1 LKRVTS
7 RRRSFIVGQVIRS
20 ILASA
25 GLIVLLPTG
34 VFAQG
39 PDEAATSQAQMA
51 VPKSS
56 RSAKDIPGGISLYG
70 GNSYLG
76 EGVRLT
82 VRDVTNGS
90 SGVSAEFRPKF
101 VVGARV
107 EAYGDGLLGLA
118 FDGSFTSVESPVTTT
133 NGSAVQRRTIT
144 YMDSAL
150 SILAV
155 VRGKWRVV
163 KPYGGLGPSMLIV
176 HANEQGGLKLS
187 AGMLFMAG
195 TQLWVSRKAFGFAEG
210 RYHLLADRHYS
221 FDSFGIQDAPFPTT
235 TVTVSG
241 SYWSFVVGAGYGW

>member
-1 LKRVTS
+1 MVRK
-7 RRRSFIVGQVIRS
+7 VIRS
-20 ILASA
+20 FLASA

-34 VFAQG
+34 VLAQG
-39 PDEAATSQAQMA
+39 PAEPASLPAQTT
-51 VPKSS
+51 PSKSS
-56 RSAKDIPGGISLYG
+56 ASARDVPVGGSVSFYYG
-70 GNSYLG
+70 NIHIGQG
-76 EGVRLT
+76 ARMT
-82 VRDVTNGS
+82 VRDVTTGS
-90 SGVSAEFRPKF
+90 SGVSAEFRPQF
-101 VVGARV
+101 VVGGKLDV
-107 EAYGDGLLGLA
+107 YSDGLLGLA

-150 SILAV
+150 SVLAI
-155 VRGKWRVV
+155 VRGRWRVV

-176 HANEQGGLKLS
+176 HANEQGGFKLS

-221 FDSFGIQDAPFPTT
+221 FDSFGVQDGPFPTT

-241 SYWSFVVGAGYGW
+241 SYWSFVVGAGFGW

>member
-1 LKRVTS
+1 MAP
-7 RRRSFIVGQVIRS
+7 QVIRPF
-20 ILASA
+20 LASA

-34 VFAQG
+34 VLAQG
-39 PDEAATSQAQMA
+39 PGEPATSPAQMT
-51 VPKSS
+51 PSTSS
-56 RSAKDIPGGISLYG
+56 RSAKGGPVDGSVSFYF
-70 GNSYLG
+70 GNTHIG
-76 EGVRLT
+76 QDARMT
-82 VRDVTNGS
+82 VTDVTNGS
-90 SGVSAEFRPKF
+90 SGVSAEFRPQF
-101 VVGARV
+101 VVGGKMEV
-107 EAYGDGLLGLA
+107 YSDGLLGLA

-133 NGSAVQRRTIT
+133 NGSAVQHRTIT

-150 SILAV
+150 SILAI

-195 TQLWVSRKAFGFAEG
+195 TQLWVSRKAFGFAEA

-221 FDSFGIQDAPFPTT
+221 FDSFGVQDAPFPTT

-241 SYWSFVVGAGYGW
+241 SYWSFVAGAGFGW

>member
-1 LKRVTS
+1 MVP
-7 RRRSFIVGQVIRS
+7 QVIRA

-25 GLIVLLPTG
+25 GLVALLPTG
-34 VFAQG
+34 ALAQG
-39 PDEAATSQAQMA
+39 PGEPATSQAQMA

-56 RSAKDIPGGISLYG
+56 SSAKDVPGGVSFYF
-70 GNSYLG
+70 GNTRIG
-76 EGVRLT
+76 QGARMT

-90 SGVSAEFRPKF
+90 SGFSAEFRPQF

-107 EAYGDGLLGLA
+107 EAYTDGLLGLA

-150 SILAV
+150 SILAI

-187 AGMLFMAG
+187 GGMLFMAG
-195 TQLWVSRKAFGFAEG
+195 TQFWVSRRAFGFAEA

-241 SYWSFVVGAGYGW
+241 NYWSFVAGAGYSW

>member
-1 LKRVTS
+1 
-7 RRRSFIVGQVIRS
+7 VIRS
-20 ILASA
+20 FLASA

-34 VFAQG
+34 VLAQG
-39 PDEAATSQAQMA
+39 PAEPASLPAQTTPSA
-51 VPKSS
+51 SNK
-56 RSAKDIPGGISLYG
+56 SAKDVRGGFSFYF
-70 GNSYLG
+70 GNAHIG
-76 EGVRLT
+76 QDARMT
-82 VRDVTNGS
+82 VRDVTS
-90 SGVSAEFRPKF
+90 DASGVSAEFHPQF
-101 VVGARV
+101 VVGGKLEV
-107 EAYGDGLLGLA
+107 YSDGLLGLA

-150 SILAV
+150 SVLAI
-155 VRGKWRVV
+155 VRGRWRVV

-176 HANEQGGLKLS
+176 HANEQGGFKLS

-221 FDSFGIQDAPFPTT
+221 FDSFGVQDGPFPTT

-241 SYWSFVVGAGYGW
+241 SYWSFVAGAGFGW

>member
-1 LKRVTS
+1 MVWK
-7 RRRSFIVGQVIRS
+7 VIRS

-34 VFAQG
+34 VLAQG
-39 PDEAATSQAQMA
+39 PSEPATLPAQTTLS
-51 VPKSS
+51 KSS
-56 RSAKDIPGGISLYG
+56 SSAKDVRGGVSFYF
-70 GNSYLG
+70 GNTRIG
-76 EGVRLT
+76 QGARMT
-82 VRDVTNGS
+82 VRDVTNDS
-90 SGVSAEFRPKF
+90 SGVSAEFRPQF
-101 VVGARV
+101 VVGGRV

-150 SILAV
+150 SILAI

-176 HANEQGGLKLS
+176 HANEQGGFKLS

-195 TQLWVSRKAFGFAEG
+195 TQLWVSRKAFGFAEA

-221 FDSFGIQDAPFPTT
+221 FDSFGVQDAPFPTT

-241 SYWSFVVGAGYGW
+241 SYWSFVAGAGFGW